1 MKEREAGGGGKR
13 RETTVQRASDKQGR
27 VGRRR
32 LVVWPRFD
40 GRRPWWTTGTD
51 GLGGW
56 GEGVATRLQVSL
68 FTTLYLSFGVEE
80 QGSPSHQ
87 DKDFMAV

>member
-1 MKEREAGGGGKR
+1 MPGCLAEIRRAKAFHQVLVRGRGGR
-13 RETTVQRASDKQGR
+13 QGQMGW
-27 VGRRR
+27 V
-32 LVVWPRFD
+32 
-40 GRRPWWTTGTD
+40 
-51 GLGGW
+51 GW
-56 GEGVATRLQVSL
+56 GRGVATRLQVSL

>member
-1 MKEREAGGGGKR
+1 MVDDRDR
-13 RETTVQRASDKQGR
+13 W
-27 VGRRR
+27 VG
-32 LVVWPRFD
+32 W
-40 GRRPWWTTGTD
+40 
-51 GLGGW
+51 
-56 GEGVATRLQVSL
+56 VATRLQVSL